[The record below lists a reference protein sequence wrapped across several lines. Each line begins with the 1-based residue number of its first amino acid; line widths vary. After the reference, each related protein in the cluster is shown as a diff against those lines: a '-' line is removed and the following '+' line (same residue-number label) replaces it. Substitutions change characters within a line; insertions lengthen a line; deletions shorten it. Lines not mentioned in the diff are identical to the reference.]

1 MRSAFRAWNWSRP
14 LSNWSMNIKRASCTF
29 FLGLFVFA
37 GSACGKQKGTVLGQP
52 PKGEPQTMLAVR
64 DGITPPNVTLRGLIL
79 EKCPTAGCW
88 FLISDRTGALK
99 VDTKNAGFVVAKIP
113 LQTEVTV
120 SGKIVYEGSEP
131 VLEATGLRY

>member
-1 MRSAFRAWNWSRP
+1 MRIKQNIFA
-14 LSNWSMNIKRASCTF
+14 LSICLVA
-29 FLGLFVFA
+29 LAAA
-37 GSACGKQKGTVLGQP
+37 GCSKQKGTVLGKAPQ
-52 PKGEPQTMLAVR
+52 GEPQTVLAVR
-64 DGITPPNVTLRGLIL
+64 EGITPAGLTLRGAMI

-88 FLISDRTGALK
+88 FLIADRTGALK
-99 VDTKNAGFVVAKIP
+99 VDTKNAGFVVTTIP